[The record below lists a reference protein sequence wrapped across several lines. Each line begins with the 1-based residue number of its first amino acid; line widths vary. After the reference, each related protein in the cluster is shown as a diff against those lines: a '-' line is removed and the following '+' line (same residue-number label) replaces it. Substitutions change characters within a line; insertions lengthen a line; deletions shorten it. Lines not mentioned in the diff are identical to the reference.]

1 MFDNL
6 ITRITSP
13 NTRRRHTYHC
23 PEVHS
28 DPEDNEPITPRKP
41 RILERRR
48 KGRKLVEIGLRQARS
63 LGRLDGIKE
72 RSAIQTKNLAVAEK
86 AERLA
91 DYGRLMGGS
100 QPSLDGKRRDLDRI
114 QDLFPHDY
122 LGLHEQEPAINN
134 SKSRSFRK
142 KSLGDLHV
150 QDHGTCQT
158 NRIFI
163 MEAPCAMAPTQASLQ
178 AKARH
183 LFLFSDLLI
192 IAKPRSGG
200 AFKLKESVRV
210 SELWLA
216 PYSECETGFLLGYP
230 APARTYIITF
240 CTQAARDSWWREL
253 KQTLSSQLRL
263 EPPTTNIKVIYRD
276 PLSGTECS
284 KTLGVGPETNT
295 GDIARLTLDDTRAS
309 ENTYTLWAKERDSAP
324 CPLLGCE
331 RPHSIQLARLRQS
344 LCTEEG
350 FDLTHCNNN
359 RIPCGI
365 IFELKPNCKTTPKK
379 TTLKLFRKNSGRVF
393 GVALSRLCVNN
404 TLPPAINVILRGLFL
419 RGPHTQGI
427 FRRCSSARALRELR
441 EKIDNQCPNVCEELT
456 NTTPLLLASLLKD
469 FLRSLPEP
477 ILNGNVQEWLNAATS
492 KRIEH
497 IRRLLS
503 LLPRE
508 NHLLL
513 AHVLCVLHHVA
524 KRARY
529 NLMTAANLGLCVGP
543 SLLWESTQNAP
554 LRTLPTLIE
563 LLINN
568 CQSLFGPQIISLLGE
583 PPNDS
588 GAEESDS
595 LHSLGLSLDSV
606 ELSKDQKS
614 LSRDSGLTLSEDD
627 RDSPGLNFSNSNN
640 FHRSDW
646 ARQAA
651 RMRSFDNTWIEE
663 DEAFC
668 TSNESLCGPPI
679 PPRRPPVLRHLP
691 PVHLPPIYRPPPPPP
706 PTYATA
712 RLLLVTDS
720 ESESY
725 V

>member
-1 MFDNL
+1 
-6 ITRITSP
+6 
-13 NTRRRHTYHC
+13 
-23 PEVHS
+23 
-28 DPEDNEPITPRKP
+28 
-41 RILERRR
+41 
-48 KGRKLVEIGLRQARS
+48 
-63 LGRLDGIKE
+63 
-72 RSAIQTKNLAVAEK
+72 

-100 QPSLDGKRRDLDRI
+100 QPSLDGRRRDLDRI
-114 QDLFPHDY
+114 QDLFPQDY
-122 LGLHEQEPAINN
+122 LGLHEPEPTTF
-134 SKSRSFRK
+134 SVKTRSFRK
-142 KSLGDLHV
+142 KSLGDLHSPE
-150 QDHGTCQT
+150 HGSSHT

-163 MEAPCAMAPTQASLQ
+163 VEAPCAMAPTHASVQ

-183 LFLFSDLLI
+183 LFLFSDLLLV
-192 IAKPRSGG
+192 AKPRSAGS
-200 AFKLKESVRV
+200 FKLKESVRV

-216 PYSECETGFLLGYP
+216 PYSECETGFLVGYP
-230 APARTYIITF
+230 APARTYIVTF
-240 CTQAARDSWWREL
+240 CTQAARDSWWREMQQAL
-253 KQTLSSQLRL
+253 AAQLRL

-284 KTLGVGPETNT
+284 KTLGIGPETNT
-295 GDIARLTLDDTRAS
+295 GDIARLALDDSRVS
-309 ENTYTLWAKERDSAP
+309 ENGYTLWAKERDSAP

-344 LCTEEG
+344 LCAEEG

-359 RIPCGI
+359 RVPSGI
-365 IFELKPNCKTTPKK
+365 IFELKPNCKPTPKK
-379 TTLKLFRKNSGRVF
+379 TPLKLFRKNSGRIF
-393 GVALSRLCVNN
+393 GVPLSRLCVNN
-404 TLPPAINVILRGLFL
+404 TLPPAINIILRGLFQ

-427 FRRCSSARALRELR
+427 FRRCASARTLRELR
-441 EKIDNQCPNVCEELT
+441 EKIDSQSPNVLEELT

-477 ILNGNVQEWLNAATS
+477 LLSGNVQEWLNAAS
-492 KRIEH
+492 SGRIEH
-497 IRRLLS
+497 VRRLLS

-508 NHLLL
+508 NHMLL
-513 AHVLCVLHHVA
+513 AHVLCVLYHVA

-529 NLMTAANLGLCVGP
+529 NLMSATNLGVCVGP
-543 SLLWESTQNAP
+543 SLLWESSQNAP
-554 LRTLPTLIE
+554 MRTLPTLIE
-563 LLINN
+563 MLINN
-568 CQSLFGPQIISLLGE
+568 CQSLFGPQIVSLLGE
-583 PPNDS
+583 PANDS

-627 RDSPGLNFSNSNN
+627 RDSPGLNFNNNNTNN

-651 RMRSFDNTWIEE
+651 RIRSIDNAWIEE

-668 TSNESLCGPPI
+668 ASNESLCGPPI
-679 PPRRPPVLRHLP
+679 PPRRPPMLRHLP